1 MSKLPPRARSQAGDV
16 DAVDVDAIVPP
27 PFKLPRTGS
36 SRVGR
41 VGNPVSQGV
50 GPFRL
55 DELSSGDSRGPT
67 GHISS
72 GTSGPPAALVET
84 YHPVS
89 FAGILM
95 SSRQCPPTVNTA
107 DDEEAADWRA
117 LVIEK
122 IVPNRGP
129 VPGGPEI
136 CIWGSNFPTDHMP
149 LYAKF
154 GDNFARAVGML
165 TPSFGKYLIAS
176 RFFKCLTC
184 SCALSRQLVLQEQ
197 SQ

>member
-1 MSKLPPRARSQAGDV
+1 MSKLPPRARSQAEDV
-16 DAVDVDAIVPP
+16 DAVDAGAMVPP
-27 PFKLPRTGS
+27 PFKLPRTGPG
-36 SRVGR
+36 RFGR

-55 DELSSGDSRGPT
+55 DELSSGNSRGPT
-67 GHISS
+67 DHISS
-72 GTSGPPAALVET
+72 GTSGPPAAPVDN

-89 FAGILM
+89 SAGILM
-95 SSRQCPPTVNTA
+95 SSRQTVNTA
-107 DDEEAADWRA
+107 DDEGAADWRA

-136 CIWGSNFPTDHMP
+136 CIWGSNFPIDHMP
-149 LYAKF
+149 LYARF

-165 TPSFGKYLIAS
+165 SLSFGKHLIAP
-176 RFFKCLTC
+176 RFFKCLTY
-184 SCALSRQLVLQEQ
+184 SCALSRQLVLQVQ
-197 SQ
+197 LQ